1 MHPDVRQAFR
11 DILRRLPEP
20 ERVVEIGQ
28 DRDHDSLVDLP
39 ELTRARERFA
49 VGLSA
54 GGNQTGVTYIVAN
67 ANDLSV
73 LPDGHFDLVLC
84 NSMLEHDPSFWLSLA
99 EMRRVTRSG
108 GHMIVGV
115 PGFSHMA
122 SRRRRFGLWLQ
133 SLLTGRSTEA
143 LAASSSTLGLH
154 AFPDDFYRFSRS
166 AVERVFLHGFEDKV
180 LLEVLDPPRI
190 IGLGRRFRDDERSA

>member
-11 DILRRLPEP
+11 DILQRLPEP
-20 ERVVEIGQ
+20 ERVIEIGQ
-28 DRDHDSLVDLP
+28 DRDHLSLIDLP

-49 VGLSA
+49 VGTSA
-54 GGNQTGVTYIVAN
+54 GGDQTGVTYVVGN
-67 ANDLSV
+67 ANDLSG

-84 NSMLEHDPSFWLSLA
+84 NSMLEHDPCFWLSLA
-99 EMRRVTRSG
+99 EMRRITRSG

-115 PGFSHMA
+115 PGFSRMEA
-122 SRRRRFGLWLQ
+122 RRRPFRLWLQ

-154 AFPDDFYRFSRS
+154 AYPDDFYRFSRS
-166 AVERVFLHGFEDKV
+166 AVERVFLQGCEDKI

-190 IGLGRRFRDDERSA
+190 IGLGRRCRDDERSA